1 MFNYTTAPAL
11 GAVFFYIIMQVFFNF
26 FHYYCSRPLRICIT
40 IGKKINHFAD
50 YIFFCTFA
58 PIFFDIN
65 MKTITLKDKTFGIS
79 IPENELLTAIEKVA
93 EKMRK
98 DLEGKNPIFLVVLN
112 GAFMFAAD
120 LMKRV
125 EIPAQMSFIKLS
137 SYSGTNSTG
146 SVNEIIGLNEDV
158 KGRTVV
164 IVEDIVDSGLTMSK
178 MVEILKNKGVSEL
191 KIATLFFKPDALKY
205 PLNLDYVVMPI
216 PNDFIV
222 GYGLDY
228 DGYGRNLRDIYTLIK

>member
-1 MFNYTTAPAL
+1 M
-11 GAVFFYIIMQVFFNF
+11 
-26 FHYYCSRPLRICIT
+26 RICFT

-137 SYSGTNSTG
+137 SYNGTNSTG

>member
-1 MFNYTTAPAL
+1 MRVGHLISA
-11 GAVFFYIIMQVFFNF
+11 
-26 FHYYCSRPLRICIT
+26 
-40 IGKKINHFAD
+40 KKNHFAD

-137 SYSGTNSTG
+137 SYNGTNSTG

>member
-1 MFNYTTAPAL
+1 MHR
-11 GAVFFYIIMQVFFNF
+11 FFVD
-26 FHYYCSRPLRICIT
+26 T
-40 IGKKINHFAD
+40 
-50 YIFFCTFA
+50 
-58 PIFFDIN
+58 N

-79 IPENELLTAIEKVA
+79 IPENEILAAIDKVA
-93 EKMRK
+93 EKMRQ
-98 DLEGKNPIFLVVLN
+98 DLEGTNPIFLVVLN

-125 EIPAQMSFIKLS
+125 DIQAQMSFIKLS
-137 SYSGTNSTG
+137 SYSGTGSTG
-146 SVNEIIGLNEDV
+146 TVNEIIGLNEDV

-178 MVEILKNKGVSEL
+178 MVEILKAKSVADL

-205 PLNLDYVVMPI
+205 DLTLDYVVMPI

>member
-1 MFNYTTAPAL
+1 MY
-11 GAVFFYIIMQVFFNF
+11 FFLYLCN
-26 FHYYCSRPLRICIT
+26 
-40 IGKKINHFAD
+40 D
-50 YIFFCTFA
+50 
-58 PIFFDIN
+58 FFDIN

-137 SYSGTNSTG
+137 SYNGTNSTG

>member
-1 MFNYTTAPAL
+1 M
-11 GAVFFYIIMQVFFNF
+11 
-26 FHYYCSRPLRICIT
+26 RICFT
-40 IGKKINHFAD
+40 IGKKNHFAD

-58 PIFFDIN
+58 TIFFDIN

-137 SYSGTNSTG
+137 SYNGTNSTG